1 MAKELIMKATTVEQA
16 KAKIAAAFGV
26 EEEKITFDVLQ
37 QPQKKTLGLF
47 GGADAEVRGTLA
59 EKDPAEAAKAF
70 LSKVL
75 EKMGVVGASV
85 TARVENETCVLAI
98 EGEDIGFIIGRRG
111 ETLDALQ
118 YLTGLVANR
127 VDNSYYR
134 ISIDIGNYREKRE
147 QTLVALAKRIGE
159 KAAKTG
165 RRTSLEPMNPY
176 ERRIIHTAVQEI
188 EGATSF
194 SVGSDAARHVVIA
207 PSDDNPMKNNSRPRR
222 RRGNRANGASRRSE
236 GECTVGAAPEHIER
250 PVRRERT
257 PRDAD
262 VIAPNR
268 PVRQFVPR
276 SNPLPMADGATP
288 QKTESE
294 REKSAS
300 LYGRIDL

>member
-70 LSKVL
+70 LSRVL

-98 EGEDIGFIIGRRG
+98 EGEDLGFIIGRRG

-147 QTLVALAKRIGE
+147 QTLEALAKRIGE

-176 ERRIIHTAVQEI
+176 ERRILHASLQANPNVTTHS
-188 EGATSF
+188 EG
-194 SVGSDAARHVVIA
+194 DEPYRHVVI
-207 PSDDNPMKNNSRPRR
+207 
-222 RRGNRANGASRRSE
+222 
-236 GECTVGAAPEHIER
+236 V
-250 PVRRERT
+250 
-257 PRDAD
+257 
-262 VIAPNR
+262 PN
-268 PVRQFVPR
+268 
-276 SNPLPMADGATP
+276 
-288 QKTESE
+288 K
-294 REKSAS
+294 
-300 LYGRIDL
+300 